1 MHFSPNRYI
10 NPVIHEDGKQS
21 ASSAKQNVSPYAVLL
36 REPIC
41 SIVTNVPDRQD
52 LRFVSIL
59 GYN

>member
-1 MHFSPNRYI
+1 MHFSPNHNA
-10 NPVIHEDGKQS
+10 NPMIHDEES
-21 ASSAKQNVSPYAVLL
+21 FPSAKQTVSPYAVLL